1 MDFAILSVFYFAKR
15 KENEKTNKKS
25 IYFYQGGALYNIL
38 PLKIKELKNKLAKL
52 HPPKKV
58 LLKSIYSK
66 NWTYTSVSYLKVF

>member
-38 PLKIKELKNKLAKL
+38 PLKIKVLKK
-52 HPPKKV
+52 
-58 LLKSIYSK
+58 
-66 NWTYTSVSYLKVF
+66 